1 MNRGPAARARPTDR
15 PIALPTPPADVEP
28 PTSAGANALISVGES
43 SSVIMDKYARVK
55 TLGKGSF
62 GAAILVTSRADPSE
76 KFVVKEVDVSRM
88 PRDEREAARL
98 EAQLLAALHHPNI
111 VTCHES
117 FTDRGKLCIVMDYCE
132 RGDLY
137 QLLKAQVR
145 ARRRRRRCACQP
157 AKKKSL
163 LVRSPCA
170 SVSNF
175 IANTKLTDAST
186 DQLTKRQRGAPLP
199 ERRVVDMFTQLL
211 LGLKHVHDRKVLHR

>member
-1 MNRGPAARARPTDR
+1 
-15 PIALPTPPADVEP
+15 
-28 PTSAGANALISVGES
+28 
-43 SSVIMDKYARVK
+43 MDKYARVK

-145 ARRRRRRCACQP
+145 ARRLVVVALASLPKKNRYSFVHP
-157 AKKKSL
+157 APRFQTSS
-163 LVRSPCA
+163 RTR
-170 SVSNF
+170 N
-175 IANTKLTDAST
+175 
-186 DQLTKRQRGAPLP
+186 
-199 ERRVVDMFTQLL
+199 
-211 LGLKHVHDRKVLHR
+211 